1 MRSCSAVW
9 AQATWAFV
17 RAAVPLL
24 KQAVGGK
31 LEQSSQQVAPQ
42 LCAALARLCAQ
53 STQGGRAFAA
63 HIFKE
68 CTQLPPAWTPT
79 PPLACP
85 LGHRHPCMPALQ
97 ARAHPFV
104 HALCWQGVF
113 SKQEGEFDA

>member
-1 MRSCSAVW
+1 MRSCSAGW
-9 AQATWAFV
+9 AQATWAFI

-42 LCAALARLCAQ
+42 LCCALARLCAQ

-68 CTQLPPAWTPT
+68 CTLLPPAGILQ
-79 PPLACP
+79 PLPGCPQGATDSHAC
-85 LGHRHPCMPALQ
+85 LRCTLVRIHINDT
-97 ARAHPFV
+97 F
-104 HALCWQGVF
+104 CWRDTC
-113 SKQEGEFDA
+113 S